1 MKRSKNVVPLW
12 LYIFLG
18 VFIFLGL
25 CLLYF
30 GISGQTKL
38 NRAAAGYRQTVG
50 YLSDYYP
57 SISDDGSATY
67 YLVYSYNVGGRDYTA
82 VTDYSTSIVPR
93 QGSRVKIRFDPE
105 DPGKRIIQGTNGNY
119 IMMFVGVMFTAVPG
133 FMLYIFL
140 KVNSPAGKPC
150 GINVTTLFAS
160 LILIFI
166 AVGCICIMA
175 GSTDI
180 NDIINYYLHSF
191 SFPMLIPVIMIA
203 GGILGCI
210 SAISGRY
217 YTGYRDSR
225 Q

>member
-1 MKRSKNVVPLW
+1 MKKSENVVPVW

-18 VFIFLGL
+18 IFIFLGL

-30 GISGQTKL
+30 GISGQIKL
-38 NRAAAGYRQTVG
+38 NRAAAGYKQTVG
-50 YLSDYYP
+50 YLTDYYP
-57 SISDDGSATY
+57 DISNDDSVTY

-82 VTDYSTSIVPR
+82 VTDYSTGMVPR
-93 QGSRVKIRFDPE
+93 QGSRVKIRFDPG

-119 IMMFVGVMFTAVPG
+119 IMMFIGGMFTAIPG

-140 KVNSPAGKPC
+140 TINKPAKKPS

-160 LILIFI
+160 FVMIFI
-166 AVGCICIMA
+166 AAGCICIMA
-175 GSTDI
+175 GTTDLYE
-180 NDIINYYLHSF
+180 IIRYYLHSF

-217 YTGYRDSR
+217 YTDYKE
-225 Q
+225 